1 MLRKKLQQL
10 QAALEG
16 RIREHHR
23 VMLKHLLEQWEFLEG
38 RIGEV
43 EEEIRTQMLPF
54 QEAIAHLD
62 SIPGVNETVAWTLVA
77 ELGVDMRRFGSAARA
92 AAWAG
97 LCPGNHESAGKR
109 LSGRTRRG
117 NRYLRRVLVQSA
129 WTANRGQGT
138 YLQAQFRRFIAR
150 LGKKRTAVA
159 VAHTILTIAYNILD
173 RNEDYRELGGDYFE
187 RQDPQRTTRRLV
199 RRLER
204 LGHHVILQP
213 ATEAVH

>member
-1 MLRKKLQQL
+1 SDTLGRSGRDMLQAMIEGETGAEKLADLARGVLRKKLQQL

-38 RIGEV
+38 KIGEV

-77 ELGVDMRRFGSAARA
+77 ELG
-92 AAWAG
+92 
-97 LCPGNHESAGKR
+97 
-109 LSGRTRRG
+109 
-117 NRYLRRVLVQSA
+117 
-129 WTANRGQGT
+129 
-138 YLQAQFRRFIAR
+138 
-150 LGKKRTAVA
+150 
-159 VAHTILTIAYNILD
+159 
-173 RNEDYRELGGDYFE
+173 GDYFE